1 MKNLFVCSV
10 VLCAMFACNSPKA
23 KEEVAPVATPEQPAM
38 TIDATAPAPA
48 AEEMKPEA
56 DPMTEM
62 SLDATPIAPAPVV
75 EMK

>member
-23 KEEVAPVATPEQPAM
+23 KEDVAPVLAPEQPAM
-38 TIDATAPAPA
+38 TIDATAPAPVT
-48 AEEMKPEA
+48 EELKPEV
-56 DPMTEM
+56 DPMAEM
-62 SLDATPIAPAPVV
+62 SLDATPAA